1 MFLLLFKS
9 CAARVR
15 FVPPSTMRR
24 LDYRITPIIIIK
36 IVKKYCMPAVK

>member
-24 LDYRITPIIIIK
+24 LDYRIIIIIIK
-36 IVKKYCMPAVK
+36 TVKKYCMPAVK